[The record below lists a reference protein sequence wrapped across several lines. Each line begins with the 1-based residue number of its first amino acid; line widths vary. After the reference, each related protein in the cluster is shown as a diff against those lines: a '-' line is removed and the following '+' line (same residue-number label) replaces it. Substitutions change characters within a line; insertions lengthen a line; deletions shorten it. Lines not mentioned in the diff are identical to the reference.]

1 MNDFISE
8 NFRFIGI
15 FVLLFVAWRWLAAAM
30 KSSQRNG
37 KTNFSGP
44 WNAPAPASVRRAMAV
59 DSLGLTSAIRASAI
73 RAAQQKSQDTVF
85 QQSQTEVHMNPISA
99 LVFIVFVGGAVL
111 SHLAGLPIGITI
123 VLALTGIFLGYSIK
137 MAQQW
142 ERAVI
147 LRLGKLQAVK
157 GPGLFIL
164 IPIVDAV
171 ATWIDQRIRTT
182 EVNAEQALTK
192 DTVPVN
198 VDAIVF
204 WMVHDAE
211 RAALE
216 IADYNSAVQRVAQTS
231 LREMIGSSVLS
242 ELLSERK
249 TADAN
254 LKEVIGAKTAE
265 WGVTVNSVEI
275 RDVAIPDNL
284 QDAMSRQAQAERE
297 KQARVILGSA
307 EEEVAQKFVN
317 AAKLYA
323 SSPEALQLRA
333 MNIIYETTKERGAT
347 ILMPTS
353 MVDAMNPGAAAFALN
368 MARTD
373 AGQPAASVPSVPRK
387 DG

>member
-1 MNDFISE
+1 MRPFA
-8 NFRFIGI
+8 NFLPAILI
-15 FVLLFVAWRWLAAAM
+15 MLVVLGWSLFRPRTGKPSPSVPNSPWGRPTVLQ
-30 KSSQRNG
+30 QRNS
-37 KTNFSGP
+37 T
-44 WNAPAPASVRRAMAV
+44 
-59 DSLGLTSAIRASAI
+59 DTSPTYNS
-73 RAAQQKSQDTVF
+73 K
-85 QQSQTEVHMNPISA
+85 TEVHMNPISA
-99 LVFIVFVGGAVL
+99 VIFIIFIGGAVL
-111 SHLAGLPIGITI
+111 SRLVNMPISVTVALAVIG
-123 VLALTGIFLGYSIK
+123 VFLGYSVK

-147 LRLGKLQAVK
+147 LRLGKLHAVK

-164 IPIVDAV
+164 VPIFDAV

-204 WMVHDAE
+204 WMVHDPQ

-216 IADYNSAVQRVAQTS
+216 ITDYISAVQRVAQTS

-242 ELLSERK
+242 ELLSDRK
-249 TADAN
+249 TADAE

-317 AAKLYA
+317 AARLYA

-368 MARTD
+368 MAKID
-373 AGQPAASVPSVPRK
+373 SAKPDPVAATTSVPQVPK
-387 DG
+387 A

>member
-1 MNDFISE
+1 MSHLLP
-8 NFRFIGI
+8 
-15 FVLLFVAWRWLAAAM
+15 FVIIIAILVWLQLFKVLRKPARGRQA
-30 KSSQRNG
+30 
-37 KTNFSGP
+37 SGGSVMP
-44 WNAPAPASVRRAMAV
+44 VVRRAAATAARY
-59 DSLGLTSAIRASAI
+59 DNAAAAIALA
-73 RAAQQKSQDTVF
+73 RAARKRLKERQSKSEILSDNNPQP
-85 QQSQTEVHMNPISA
+85 EGLHMNPISA
-99 LVFIVFVGGAVL
+99 LVFIIFVGGAVL
-111 SHLAGLPIGITI
+111 SFLARMPLPVPIG
-123 VLALTGIFLGYSIK
+123 LALIGIFLGYSIK

-142 ERAVI
+142 EKAVI
-147 LRLGKLQAVK
+147 LRLGKLHAVK

-164 IPIVDAV
+164 VPIIDQV
-171 ATWIDQRIRTT
+171 ATWIDQRIRTDQFS
-182 EVNAEQALTK
+182 AEQALTR

-204 WMVHDAE
+204 WMVHDPQ

-216 IADYNSAVQRVAQTS
+216 IADYASAVQRVAQTS

-242 ELLSERK
+242 ELLSDRK
-249 TADAN
+249 TADAA
-254 LKEVIGAKTAE
+254 LKDVIGAKTAE

-297 KQARVILGSA
+297 KQARVTLGAA

-347 ILMPTS
+347 ILMPSS

-368 MARTD
+368 MAKID
-373 AGQPAASVPSVPRK
+373 AAKPETSPASAK
-387 DG
+387 DS